1 MKDFKDMK
9 DFVDYITKSENLEEF
24 YAEVVKNGE
33 KEVQGKNYSFVNN
46 LLNKQVYFNLQLLN
60 FYKHKYGKVSLKEL
74 VEYTKNKE

>member
-1 MKDFKDMK
+1 MKEFKDMK
-9 DFVDYITKSENLEEF
+9 DFVDYITKSENLEEL

-33 KEVQGKNYSFVNN
+33 KEENYDFANHM
-46 LLNKQVYFNLQLLN
+46 LNKQVYFNLQLLN